1 MAQPYSEDLRC
12 RILKAYA
19 GGGVSLGELAE
30 RFQVSLPYI
39 KKIRRQLL
47 RTGRM
52 ERPPERRHGPPR
64 RITPAMAAQ
73 LREWVRGSPDLTLL
87 ELQQKV
93 RQNCR
98 VQTSLSG
105 IWWALQEMGLRL
117 KKIDPRPGARH
128 ARSPAAS
135 AGVVGAGKD
144 AGSGAAGVCG

>member
-1 MAQPYSEDLRC
+1 MAQPYSDDLRC
-12 RILKAYA
+12 RILKAYE
-19 GGGVSLGELAE
+19 GGGASLGELAE
-30 RFQVSLPYI
+30 RFQVSLPYV

-64 RITPAMAAQ
+64 RITPALAAQ
-73 LREWVRGSPDLTLL
+73 LREWVRGSPDLTLV
-87 ELQQKV
+87 ELQRKV

-117 KKIDPRPGARH
+117 KKNRSTPRSKTRPKPG
-128 ARSPAAS
+128 S
-135 AGVVGAGKD
+135 VGRRG
-144 AGSGAAGVCG
+144 GSR